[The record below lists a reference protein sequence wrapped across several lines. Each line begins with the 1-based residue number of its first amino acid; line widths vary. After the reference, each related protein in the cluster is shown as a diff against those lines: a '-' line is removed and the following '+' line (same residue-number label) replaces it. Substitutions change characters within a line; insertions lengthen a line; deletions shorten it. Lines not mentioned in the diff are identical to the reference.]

1 MFQPPCED
9 ELRILRQ
16 WEMLI
21 VDPRQDGVTDALN
34 SSSRL
39 SKFVVGRI
47 DIKSVTSVL
56 GKSKPV
62 DKLKAITTAIISLMG
77 PHQSPTPYNGILLAN
92 WDEAIG
98 DEIFA
103 EFTKFLNGLNL
114 NVYLE
119 VCGPNFI
126 TNPCFPVSHLAGMMF
141 VNGSIMSNGERRDY
155 PNFLPMKKALELAT
169 NRTLNHDF
177 AVLMCEILDD
187 TSLLTNSVLVRSFNW
202 CGYFGAILWIGRRHA
217 LSDASENVPVQP
229 PDSAFRWLK
238 TDKVVAIHDKWR
250 LNHKVQIHLTVN

>member
-1 MFQPPCED
+1 MSVPPSED
-9 ELRILRQ
+9 ELRILQQ

-21 VDPRQDGVTDALN
+21 VDPRQDGITAALI
-34 SSSRL
+34 SSSQV
-39 SKFVVGRI
+39 SKFIVGRI
-47 DIKSVTSVL
+47 DVKSVTSAQR
-56 GKSKPV
+56 KSQPIE
-62 DKLKAITTAIISLMG
+62 KLKAISTAIIGLMG
-77 PHQSPTPYNGILLAN
+77 PCQSPTPYNGILLAN
-92 WDEAIG
+92 WDEAIR

-103 EFTKFLNGLNL
+103 EFTKFLNCLNL

-141 VNGSIMSNGERRDY
+141 INGSIMSNGERRDY
-155 PNFLPMKKALELAT
+155 ANFLPMKTALELAT
-169 NRTLNHDF
+169 NQTFNHDF

-187 TSLLTNSVLVRSFNW
+187 TCLLTSSVLVRSFNW

-217 LSDASENVPVQP
+217 LSDASENLPVHP

-238 TDKVVAIHDKWR
+238 TDKVVAIHDNGGSITRFKS
-250 LNHKVQIHLTVN
+250 I